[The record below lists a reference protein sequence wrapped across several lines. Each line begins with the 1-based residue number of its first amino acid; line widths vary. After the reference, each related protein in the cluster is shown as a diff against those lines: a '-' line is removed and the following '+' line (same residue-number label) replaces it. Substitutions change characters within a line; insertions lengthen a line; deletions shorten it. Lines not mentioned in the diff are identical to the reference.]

1 MSEVGEGF
9 CLSMVAQ
16 PILDVGA
23 QTRLTSLTTGP
34 VLDKTRQRVPWF
46 RKQSLD
52 ALVCRRF
59 ALPPEFLVIPKRFH
73 PSRILDF
80 VFEELY
86 ELEELQEFVQ
96 ALFQ

>member
-34 VLDKTRQRVPWF
+34 VLDKTR
-46 RKQSLD
+46 
-52 ALVCRRF
+52 
-59 ALPPEFLVIPKRFH
+59 
-73 PSRILDF
+73 
-80 VFEELY
+80 
-86 ELEELQEFVQ
+86 
-96 ALFQ
+96 